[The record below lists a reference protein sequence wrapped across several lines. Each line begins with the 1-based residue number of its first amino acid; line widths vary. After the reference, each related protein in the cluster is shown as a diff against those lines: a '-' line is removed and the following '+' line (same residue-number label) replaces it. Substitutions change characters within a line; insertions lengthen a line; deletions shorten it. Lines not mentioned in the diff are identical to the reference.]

1 MKEQVEARTLKEGRY
16 VLIDDEP
23 CKIQSIETSKPGKHG
38 AAKMKIEGSNIFSG
52 AKRSMICS
60 VNEKVFQPIID
71 KRRAQIVSVHG
82 DKAQLMDMENY
93 TMFEMA
99 IPEEYQGKLEAG
111 KEIDYT
117 EAMGKQ
123 MMTRLN

>member
-1 MKEQVEARTLKEGRY
+1 MLKEGRY

-23 CKIQSIETSKPGKHG
+23 CKILSIETSKPGKHG
-38 AAKMKIEGSNIFSG
+38 AAKMRIEGSNIFTG

-71 KRRAQIVSVHG
+71 KRRAQVVSTHG

-93 TMFEMA
+93 NMFEMS

-123 MMTRLN
+123 MITRA